1 MVNSIKDIGLFL
13 RSLVFSIIFLMSLV
27 FFSLLSII
35 VRPLP
40 ERIHYPLV
48 TAWARLNIWV
58 LKVVCG
64 VKYQV
69 EGTEHLP
76 QGTAIALV
84 NHQSTWET
92 MALTFIL
99 PPQVWVLKKELL
111 RLPFFG
117 WGATTLKA
125 IAIDRRAGRNAVE
138 QMIEQGRNRLKS
150 GKWVVIFPEG
160 TRVAPGEKR
169 RFKLGGAILSAQT
182 GYPVVPVAHN
192 AGKAWPRQQF
202 IKRPGLITVRIGP
215 VIKPEGLEAAQINQ
229 QAEAWIRAQVEQ
241 LEAQD

>member
-1 MVNSIKDIGLFL
+1 MNVIKVIWSAGS
-13 RSLVFSIIFLMSLV
+13 SLVFSVFFLLSLV
-27 FFSLLSII
+27 FFSLLAIL
-35 VRPLP
+35 VRPFP

-58 LKVVCG
+58 LKVLCG
-64 VKYQV
+64 IRYQV
-69 EGTEHLP
+69 EGAEHLP
-76 QGTAIALV
+76 EGAAIALV

-125 IAIDRRAGRNAVE
+125 IAIDRSAGRNAVE
-138 QMIEQGRNRLKS
+138 QMIEQGRDRLGG
-150 GKWVVIFPEG
+150 GKWVVVFPEG
-160 TRVAPGEKR
+160 TRVALGER
-169 RFKLGGAILSAQT
+169 RRYKLGGAILAAET

-192 AGKAWPRQQF
+192 AGKVWPRQQF
-202 IKRPGLITVRIGP
+202 FKRPGNVTVRIGP
-215 VIKPEGLEAAQINQ
+215 PINPDGLKAAEINKR
-229 QAEAWIRAQVEQ
+229 AEDWIRAQVEQ
-241 LEAQD
+241 LETDS